1 MRRPLTKTNEINL
14 ETMTLEVVMLLTL
27 ISPRRVPGFSEV
39 VKSLERSVIPDVRS
53 PNDKE

>member
-1 MRRPLTKTNEINL
+1 MRRPLMRTNEINL

-39 VKSLERSVIPDVRS
+39 VKSLEGSVIPDVRS
-53 PNDKE
+53 PNDRE